1 MANNKLVEDFRLK
14 IKSIFKESV
23 DNDPLDQRPD
33 ASGKPTMPPKP
44 TGPPV
49 DINEA
54 DEIAPGAE
62 VAPEAG
68 AEATPP
74 VEEEKVTLSVS
85 LLSSLL
91 NWAHGEEEAEEPQ
104 AGAEGTPEA
113 PEAPEAPLTEE
124 DATPAPTAP
133 VDPAATTPEG
143 DDTLEDAGV
152 EAIEIEA
159 LVTKIKE
166 LAQTKEVLTDED
178 FGEIVAAAEATEGE
192 GEDLTGVMGDEGSAE
207 APAEPIQEE
216 IGKIIP
222 TGAKFKNE
230 GNKGIGK

>member
-14 IKSIFKESV
+14 IKSIFKESA
-23 DNDPLDQRPD
+23 DELDQRPD

-44 TGPPV
+44 VGPLP
-49 DINEA
+49 DINEE
-54 DEIAPGAE
+54 DELVPDAG

-68 AEATPP
+68 AEVAPP

-104 AGAEGTPEA
+104 AGSEGA
-113 PEAPEAPLTEE
+113 PEGLEAAPEAPLTEE
-124 DATPAPTAP
+124 DATVVPPIEGDEVA
-133 VDPAATTPEG
+133 PEG
-143 DDTLEDAGV
+143 DDALEDAGV

-166 LAQTKEVLTDED
+166 LAQTKEILTDED
-178 FGEIVAAAEATEGE
+178 FGEIVAAAEVVEGE
-192 GEDLTGVMGDEGSAE
+192 GAGEDLTGVMGDEGE

>member
-14 IKSIFKESV
+14 IKSIFKESA
-23 DNDPLDQRPD
+23 DELDQRPD

-49 DINEA
+49 DINEE
-54 DEIAPGAE
+54 DEVVPGAE

-68 AEATPP
+68 AEVAPI
-74 VEEEKVTLSVS
+74 EEEKVTLSVS

-91 NWAHGEEEAEEPQ
+91 NWAHGEEETEDPSAE
-104 AGAEGTPEA
+104 AA
-113 PEAPEAPLTEE
+113 PEGLEAAPEAPLTEE
-124 DATPAPTAP
+124 DAP
-133 VDPAATTPEG
+133 VVPPEAGAEATPEG
-143 DDTLEDAGV
+143 DDALEDAGV
-152 EAIEIEA
+152 VAIEIEA

-178 FGEIVAAAEATEGE
+178 FGEIVAAAEAAEGE
-192 GEDLTGVMGDEGSAE
+192 GAVEDLTGVMGDEGSTE

>member
-14 IKSIFKESV
+14 IKSIFKESA
-23 DNDPLDQRPD
+23 DELDQRPD
-33 ASGKPTMPPKP
+33 ANGVPTMPPKP

-49 DINEA
+49 DINEEG
-54 DEIAPGAE
+54 EIAP

-68 AEATPP
+68 ADVAPP
-74 VEEEKVTLSVS
+74 VEEEKVTLSIS

-104 AGAEGTPEA
+104 AGAEGA
-113 PEAPEAPLTEE
+113 PEVPEAPLAEE
-124 DATPAPTAP
+124 DAPAAP
-133 VDPAATTPEG
+133 VAPASEG
-143 DDTLEDAGV
+143 DDALEDAGV

-159 LVTKIKE
+159 LVAKIKE

-178 FGEIVAAAEATEGE
+178 FGEIVAAAEAGEGDGA
-192 GEDLTGVMGDEGSAE
+192 GEDLTGVMGDEGDTE
-207 APAEPIQEE
+207 APATPEAPIKEE

-230 GNKGIGK
+230 GNRGIGR

>member
-14 IKSIFKESV
+14 IKSIFKESA
-23 DNDPLDQRPD
+23 DELDQRPD

-44 TGPPV
+44 TGTPV

-54 DEIAPGAE
+54 YE
-62 VAPEAG
+62 VAPEVTPTP
-68 AEATPP
+68 EVTPP
-74 VEEEKVTLSVS
+74 VEEENVTLSVS

-91 NWAHGEEEAEEPQ
+91 NWAHGEEETEEPQ
-104 AGAEGTPEA
+104 ADDEVA
-113 PEAPEAPLTEE
+113 PEGLEAATESSLTEE
-124 DATPAPTAP
+124 DAPVVPP
-133 VDPAATTPEG
+133 VDNTEVAPEG
-143 DDTLEDAGV
+143 DDVLEDAGV

-178 FGEIVAAAEATEGE
+178 FGEIVAAAEAAEGE
-192 GEDLTGVMGDEGSAE
+192 GEGAGEDLTGVMGDDDV

-222 TGAKFKNE
+222 IGAKFKNE

>member
-14 IKSIFKESV
+14 IKSIFKESA
-23 DNDPLDQRPD
+23 DELDQRPD

-44 TGPPV
+44 IGPPV
-49 DINEA
+49 DINEE
-54 DEIAPGAE
+54 DE
-62 VAPEAG
+62 VAPEV
-68 AEATPP
+68 TPTSETGTEVAP
-74 VEEEKVTLSVS
+74 PIEEEKVTLSVS

-104 AGAEGTPEA
+104 DGAEGA
-113 PEAPEAPLTEE
+113 PEGLEAAPEAPLTEE
-124 DATPAPTAP
+124 DAP
-133 VDPAATTPEG
+133 VVPPVEGEEVAPEG
-143 DDTLEDAGV
+143 DDSLEDAGV

-178 FGEIVAAAEATEGE
+178 FGEIVAAAEAVEGE
-192 GEDLTGVMGDEGSAE
+192 GAGEDLTGVMGDEGTE
-207 APAEPIQEE
+207 ASPEPIQEE